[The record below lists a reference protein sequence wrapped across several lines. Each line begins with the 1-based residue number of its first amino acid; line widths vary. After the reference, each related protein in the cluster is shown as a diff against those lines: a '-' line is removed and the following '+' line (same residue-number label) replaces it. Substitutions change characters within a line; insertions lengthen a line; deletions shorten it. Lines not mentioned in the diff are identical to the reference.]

1 MPRPAMRRTV
11 TLCIGRIPQ
20 AVTRSELVRM
30 LAERFGTWSLLA
42 VQFLPGMRVQL
53 TFNSEAKASI
63 ERNAEVEVEGY
74 PCQVVGGG
82 PSLESPCVSSA
93 L

>member
-11 TLCIGRIPQ
+11 TLRVGRIPQ

-42 VQFLPGMRVQL
+42 VQFLPGM
-53 TFNSEAKASI
+53 
-63 ERNAEVEVEGY
+63 
-74 PCQVVGGG
+74 
-82 PSLESPCVSSA
+82 
-93 L
+93 